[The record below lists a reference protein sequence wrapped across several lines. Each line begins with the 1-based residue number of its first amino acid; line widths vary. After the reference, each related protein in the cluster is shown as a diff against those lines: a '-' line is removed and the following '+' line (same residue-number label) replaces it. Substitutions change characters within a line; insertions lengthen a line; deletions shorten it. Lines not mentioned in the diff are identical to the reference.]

1 MKIACAA
8 TIICIAALASA
19 QPAPPPPLPGWRQWI
34 ENFGH
39 DTFVYEHVAHLGT
52 LEPHPVA
59 FRSPD
64 LHLCGTFVR
73 LYRYPDWVA
82 DQMAACVCSK
92 VQPSGFQCL
101 AGGKSLPAQ
110 PEELSFCVAKS
121 YMLARMPTFD
131 LHYLPPAVTVQ
142 GTSMLDDNIAF
153 ALLADAAAPFS
164 KNIPL
169 SLRLAYILPYA
180 SFHEP
185 RNNWRPLFFSK
196 YFNLSSHATTTI
208 GAMQTLLP
216 GAFRDWSGN
225 PPLMKGAS
233 PPHSIAS
240 AESWTDASASTPDNW
255 QIRWKSSTAPPVTG
269 PFDFVAYGHGS
280 CTAWS
285 TLITYILRSVGVP
298 ARQVG
303 TPCWNSAF
311 GGTNFTGL
319 ALHNP
324 NVTKC
329 WHGSAKEGGKMVFGN
344 DFLNNHNWVEL
355 WDDVL
360 QQWVHVNTPPGSS
373 TPNSGLCSW
382 NVSTGCDY
390 SNVTGCTHAGKLGQA
405 MLDHPIFSPSWSLQG
420 DIEGEEIVDV
430 ATLTLSNGEAVSPLV
445 WAPNFKNAFGEPLA
459 HDGLRMLN
467 LTSQYRCHPPTPHV
481 QQ

>member
-169 SLRLAYILPYA
+169 PLRLYVPKLSVHMLECMCCFLSPTATSSRHIAACQPLA
-180 SFHEP
+180 SFTCDCLNP
-185 RNNWRPLFFSK
+185 KARIQLRYCRFPLSYCFGCVHKSQGRTSYRTLHFM
-196 YFNLSSHATTTI
+196 NRGTT
-208 GAMQTLLP
+208 GGLC
-216 GAFRDWSGN
+216 S
-225 PPLMKGAS
+225 
-233 PPHSIAS
+233 
-240 AESWTDASASTPDNW
+240 SASTLTSARMLPR
-255 QIRWKSSTAPPVTG
+255 QLVQCKL
-269 PFDFVAYGHGS
+269 FY
-280 CTAWS
+280 
-285 TLITYILRSVGVP
+285 P
-298 ARQVG
+298 ARFG
-303 TPCWNSAF
+303 TGA
-311 GGTNFTGL
+311 
-319 ALHNP
+319 
-324 NVTKC
+324 
-329 WHGSAKEGGKMVFGN
+329 
-344 DFLNNHNWVEL
+344 
-355 WDDVL
+355 
-360 QQWVHVNTPPGSS
+360 
-373 TPNSGLCSW
+373 
-382 NVSTGCDY
+382 
-390 SNVTGCTHAGKLGQA
+390 
-405 MLDHPIFSPSWSLQG
+405 
-420 DIEGEEIVDV
+420 
-430 ATLTLSNGEAVSPLV
+430 ATR
-445 WAPNFKNAFGEPLA
+445 
-459 HDGLRMLN
+459 H
-467 LTSQYRCHPPTPHV
+467 
-481 QQ
+481 